1 MSTVSKSITPKMAER
16 IVTEVK
22 SNNCLLSEVAK
33 QFGVSTKTVYQLVRQ
48 SEQQGGRVGVLRA
61 EIDRLTLQL
70 NQLMR
75 ELKLIQ
81 G

>member
-16 IVTEVK
+16 IVAEVK
-22 SNNCLLSEVAK
+22 GNNCLLSDVAK

-61 EIDRLTLQL
+61 EIDRLTMQL

>member
-1 MSTVSKSITPKMAER
+1 MSTLSKSITPKMAER
-16 IVTEVK
+16 IVAEVK
-22 SNNCLLSEVAK
+22 SNNCLLSDVAK

-61 EIDRLTLQL
+61 EIDRLTMQL

>member
-1 MSTVSKSITPKMAER
+1 MSTLSKSITPKMAER
-16 IVTEVK
+16 IVAEVK
-22 SNNCLLSEVAK
+22 SNNCLLSDVAK

>member
-1 MSTVSKSITPKMAER
+1 MSTVAKSITPKMAER
-16 IVTEVK
+16 IVAEVK
-22 SNNCLLSEVAK
+22 INNCLLSEVAK

-48 SEQQGGRVGVLRA
+48 SELQGGRVGVLRA
-61 EIDRLTLQL
+61 EIDKLTLQL

>member
-1 MSTVSKSITPKMAER
+1 MSTVAKSITPKMAER

-22 SNNCLLSEVAK
+22 MNNCLLSEVAK

-61 EIDRLTLQL
+61 EIDKLTLQL